1 MKASLRLRQRA
12 ANLAQIFSSLP
23 RALGLLMT
31 AAPRETVLLITVTLV
46 SGLLP
51 VGLLALTKPTVDAV
65 AAALSDSNPSS
76 WYRAAWLAAAI
87 AGLLIATEV
96 LAAWSAWLRAGQG
109 ERVALHVRGLVHA
122 QSARVAMGFFEQ
134 PEYFDRLHRARDASA
149 QRPLQ
154 IIEGL
159 TEIGRAGIALIG
171 VTAILASY
179 SLWLP
184 ALLLLA
190 MAPAMVSSLLHALRE
205 HRFAIER
212 TVEERHAAY
221 FDWLL
226 TDRAPAAEMRSF
238 GLSAHF
244 RQAFVEVRQR
254 IAAGRLRLLRNE
266 SLSQLLLLSVGLMVA
281 AGAVL
286 WMLLRA
292 SAGEGTLGDVALCY
306 QAFLQGTALSRSA
319 VASLSQVYVGALF
332 LGDFFDFLGLPADPA
347 LGAASTSPTSP
358 AQQTVRSP
366 LIRFEGVHFRYPGC
380 RGPALA
386 GLDLAFLPAGIN
398 AVLGANG
405 AGKSTLVKLLC
416 RYYEPDAG
424 TLWIDGIDARLLPV
438 GEVRRLTSVLFQDP
452 MQFSGTLAE
461 NILPLDSDNRI
472 AIDAAVH
479 AACAESLVAS
489 LPDGLQTRLAVWF
502 PGGTDLSGGEWQRV
516 AMARAF
522 ARDAPVLVLDEPT
535 SAMDPWTERQWLQRL
550 RASAAGRTVI
560 LITHRLTTAAAADR
574 VHVMDAGRVIESGS
588 HAELRSS
595 GGTYARLWENAPAPP
610 SAALASAAATAH
622 P

>member
-1 MKASLRLRQRA
+1 MASLRLRERA
-12 ANLAQIFSSLP
+12 GNVVQIFSSLP
-23 RALGLLMT
+23 RALSLLMT
-31 AAPRETVLLITVTLV
+31 AAPRETALLIAVTLL

-65 AAALSDSNPSS
+65 AAALSDSNPAN
-76 WYRAAWLAAAI
+76 WQRAAWLAVAI
-87 AGLLIATEV
+87 ASLLIVTEV

-134 PEYFDRLHRARDASA
+134 PEFFDRLHRARDASA

-159 TEIGRAGIALIG
+159 TEIGRAGIALVG

-179 SLWLP
+179 SIWLP
-184 ALLLLA
+184 LLLVLS

-205 HRFAIER
+205 HRFAITR

-238 GLSAHF
+238 GLSTHF
-244 RQAFVEVRQR
+244 QKAFVEVRQR

-266 SLSQLLLLSVGLMVA
+266 SFSQLLLLSLGLMVA
-281 AGAVL
+281 AGGVL
-286 WMLLRA
+286 WMLMRA
-292 SAGEGTLGDVALCY
+292 SAGQGTLGDVALCY
-306 QAFLQGTALSRSA
+306 QAFLQGSALARSA

-332 LGDFFDFLGLPADPA
+332 LSDFFDFLGLPADPA
-347 LGAASTSPTSP
+347 LQIAS
-358 AQQTVRSP
+358 AGRSSGERQRDQAP
-366 LIRFEGVHFRYPGC
+366 VIRFEGVHFRYPGC
-380 RGPALA
+380 RGPALN
-386 GLDLAFLPAGIN
+386 GLDLAILPAGIN

-416 RYYEPDAG
+416 RYYEPDTG
-424 TLWIDGIDARLLPV
+424 TVYIDGVDARQLPV
-438 GEVRRLTSVLFQDP
+438 DAVRRMTSVLFQDP
-452 MQFSGTLAE
+452 MQFSGSLAE
-461 NILPLDSDNRI
+461 NILPLDPDNHV
-472 AIDAAVH
+472 AIDAAVR

-502 PGGTDLSGGEWQRV
+502 PGGTDLSGGEWQRL

-535 SAMDPWTERQWLQRL
+535 SAMDPWTERLWLERL
-550 RASAAGRTVI
+550 RSSAAGRTVV
-560 LITHRLTTAAAADR
+560 LITHRLTTAAAADQ

-588 HAELRSS
+588 HDELRKL
-595 GGTYARLWENAPAPP
+595 GGTYARLWENAPALAP
-610 SAALASAAATAH
+610 AAGVESASASS
-622 P
+622 